1 VVPAVAKRRTEEAG
15 TRHVAQ
21 LLCDRAA
28 GVGSCARDG
37 FVVNARDRV
46 GAGVRGCMCEKRA
59 PLPGPCQALAEK
71 GSAPRIVDGG
81 QTGVYLMWRVN

>member
-1 VVPAVAKRRTEEAG
+1 
-15 TRHVAQ
+15 
-21 LLCDRAA
+21 
-28 GVGSCARDG
+28 
-37 FVVNARDRV
+37 
-46 GAGVRGCMCEKRA
+46 MCEKRA